1 MQGLQSQQDLGEQV
15 QDVLFREVTQL
26 SEKELLQVLLG
37 DLRVNDH
44 FGSGVGL
51 FVDEAVQEGKEEV
64 AFDAQLEG
72 EHAFDQVQAVERERE
87 YLRGCH
93 LAV

>member
-26 SEKELLQVLLG
+26 SEKELLQGLLG

-51 FVDEAVQEGKEEV
+51 LVDEAVQEGKEEV
-64 AFDAQLEG
+64 TLDAQLERV
-72 EHAFDQVQAVERERE
+72 HAFDQVQAVERE
-87 YLRGCH
+87 YLSGCH